1 MRPTAYASTL
11 VLLALAFSGCVVID
25 DKATESDATSSTGDS
40 TTDDTTSTSTSTGS
54 TSVDVT
60 TAAPTST
67 GSTTAET
74 TTDGATDGTTT
85 AADGPGFDPEDAGVQ
100 ACAPVIAADPY
111 ELQGV
116 DIKGDSI
123 FFAVAYAGGCQPHD
137 FGLCW
142 DGAFAESQPVQ
153 VDLELGHDANDDA
166 CDAYPMEEIV
176 RDLTP
181 LKQAWIDAYQQQSG
195 AITIHVGDF
204 TVLYQF

>member
-1 MRPTAYASTL
+1 MRM
-11 VLLALAFSGCVVID
+11 G
-25 DKATESDATSSTGDS
+25 
-40 TTDDTTSTSTSTGS
+40 
-54 TSVDVT
+54 
-60 TAAPTST
+60 
-67 GSTTAET
+67 
-74 TTDGATDGTTT
+74 GTTT

-142 DGAFAESQPVQ
+142 DGAFAESDPVQ
-153 VDLELGHDANDDA
+153 TWMTLGHESNDDA
-166 CDAYPMEEIV
+166 CDAYPMEEII